1 MSYRG
6 IRKKLSKSIAILAA
20 SPMVV
25 NAIGSGGVV
34 VKASVG
40 SRVLPRVAGASSSI
54 ASSRIN
60 TPRLNTTN
68 LNTGGVSG
76 SRLPSTSLPTSSV
89 RYTPSKG
96 EKVLAGISLGVAGV
110 SIIGTAV
117 GLGLTQDQYDQTKK
131 TYEDVVERTYNSF
144 YDEREKYMSDLFAK
158 WGVPL
163 PDKYKNPMKETE
175 QSKPTPGFNIGT
187 GE

>member
-6 IRKKLSKSIAILAA
+6 IRKKLSKSIAMLAA

-25 NAIGSGGVV
+25 NAMGSGGVV
-34 VKASVG
+34 VNASVG
-40 SRVLPRVAGASSSI
+40 ARVLPRVAGASSSI

-60 TPRLNTTN
+60 TQRVNTTN

-89 RYTPSKG
+89 KYTPSKG
-96 EKVLAGISLGVAGV
+96 EKILSGISLGVAGV

-117 GLGLTQDQYDQTKK
+117 GLGLTQDQYNQTKK

-163 PDKYKNPMKETE
+163 PDQYKNPMKKTE

>member
-6 IRKKLSKSIAILAA
+6 IRKNLSKSIAILAA
-20 SPMVV
+20 SPIVV
-25 NAIGSGGVV
+25 NAMGSNGVEVSSSIGT
-34 VKASVG
+34 
-40 SRVLPRVAGASSSI
+40 RVLPR
-54 ASSRIN
+54 ASSRIS
-60 TPRLNTTN
+60 TPKVNTTS
-68 LNTGGVSG
+68 VSG
-76 SRLPSTSLPTSSV
+76 TRLSSSSLVTSSV
-89 RYTPSKG
+89 KYKPTNG
-96 EKVLAGISLGVAGV
+96 EKALAGISLGVAGV
-110 SIIGTAV
+110 SIVGTAV
-117 GLGLTQDQYDQTKK
+117 GLGLTQDQYNQTKK

-163 PDKYKNPMKETE
+163 PDKYKNPMKKTE